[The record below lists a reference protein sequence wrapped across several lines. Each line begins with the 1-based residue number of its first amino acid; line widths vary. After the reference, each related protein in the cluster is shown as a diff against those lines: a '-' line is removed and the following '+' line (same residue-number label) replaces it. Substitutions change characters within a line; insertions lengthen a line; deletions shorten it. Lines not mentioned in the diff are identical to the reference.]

1 MKIHLMTGMILIG
14 LVCLIC
20 AMAKIDAIFFGVLIV
35 ALLVFMY
42 GCIQLTIVRNK
53 GSKYEQQ

>member
-14 LVCLIC
+14 LLCLIW
-20 AMAKIDAIFFGVLIV
+20 AMATIYSVFIGVLII

-53 GSKYEQQ
+53 GGNYEQQ

>member
-14 LVCLIC
+14 LLCLIW
-20 AMAKIDAIFFGVLIV
+20 AMATIYSVFIGVLII

-53 GSKYEQQ
+53 EGNYEQQ

>member
-14 LVCLIC
+14 LVCMIC

-42 GCIQLTIVRNK
+42 GCIQLTIIRNK
-53 GSKYEQQ
+53 GGNK